1 MTNVNAF
8 LEPTDLIDWHDPGV
22 SSAARALRGSDGDP
36 TALSRRCFEFVRD
49 EIKHSQ
55 DHRLS
60 VVTLRASEVLT
71 AGSGFC
77 YAKSHLLAALLRA
90 NGIPAGFC
98 YQRLRFDEAG
108 TRYCLHGLNA
118 VLLPDSGWYRVD
130 ARGNRRDIDAQF
142 APPDERLAFRP
153 TAPGEGDLPEI
164 WPAPLSIVVDALSA
178 YSTAEALGENL
189 PDVPAVTLS

>member
-8 LEPTDLIDWHDPGV
+8 LEPTDLIDWHNPGV

-118 VLLPDSGWYRVD
+118 LLLPDIGWYRVD

-142 APPDERLAFRP
+142 APPEERLAFYP
-153 TAPGEGDLPEI
+153 TAPGEGNLPEI

-189 PDVPAVTLS
+189 PDVPL